1 MNPSSPDAVRRGRR
15 QLLALAALFFVPL
28 AVAFWMYYGPTG
40 WRPAGDASKGDLIDP
55 ARPLPE
61 IALPTMDG
69 GTTAPAFLRGKW
81 TMLYVGDGLC
91 DERCRKALYLTRQ
104 SRIALNKDMDRVQ
117 RVFLVTDRC
126 CDRAFLAAEHPDL
139 VVARVEDAASAALLG
154 PFPVY
159 GGVPLAAAGRIY
171 LVDPL
176 GNLLMSYAATAPDK
190 ALLADLKKLL
200 RLSHIG

>member
-1 MNPSSPDAVRRGRR
+1 MSTPDPQAVRRGRR

-28 AVAFWMYYGPTG
+28 ALAFWMYYGPTG
-40 WRPAGDASKGDLIDP
+40 WRPSGDASKGDLVDP
-55 ARPLPE
+55 ARPLPQ
-61 IALPTMDG
+61 IALPMMDG
-69 GTTAPAFLRGKW
+69 GTTAPTFLQGKW

-91 DERCRKALYLTRQ
+91 DDACRKALYLTRQ

-117 RVFLVTDRC
+117 RVFLVTQRC
-126 CDRAFLAAEHPDL
+126 CDRGFLAAEHPDL
-139 VVARVEDAASAALLG
+139 LVARVDDPAAAALLE
-154 PFPVY
+154 PFPAY
-159 GGVPLAAAGRIY
+159 DGVPVAAAGRIY

-176 GNLLMSYAATAPDK
+176 GNLLLSYAPSAPDK